1 MSRGTG
7 KSHPRHAEYARHIAK
22 RLHKELAIAKVS
34 PYRLARY
41 PGIHRAALSL
51 VLNEKMLPTPAM
63 LVLIART
70 LVIPVS
76 RLLPDRLPKRRVV
89 KG

>member
-7 KSHPRHAEYARHIAK
+7 KAHPRHQEYARAIAK
-22 RLHKELAIAKVS
+22 RLDKELRLAKVS

-41 PGIHRAALSL
+41 IGIHRAALSL

-76 RLLPDRLPKRRVV
+76 RLLPARLPKRRVR
-89 KG
+89 KP

>member
-7 KSHPRHAEYARHIAK
+7 RAHPRHEEYARAIAK
-22 RLHKELAIAKVS
+22 RLDKELRLAKVT
-34 PYRLARY
+34 PFRLARY
-41 PGIHRAALSL
+41 LGVHRGNLSII
-51 VLNEKMLPTPAM
+51 LNAKMMPTPAM

-76 RLLPDRLPKRRVV
+76 RLLPHRIPRRRKVSL
-89 KG
+89 